1 MPRKTSNMSIMYR
14 PLPIFAAAGAF
25 LIASGMMAG
34 GAARAATPVRI
45 NVGYTNTISCAGLF
59 IAADR
64 GFFAKRG
71 LDVGLVLIALNS
83 TIPSALV
90 GGSVQIGAATPPV
103 LLQAVDGGL
112 DLVAVAGGAVNDVHS
127 LSGPIV
133 VARPGVP
140 IKSAA
145 DFAGRRVGVPGLG
158 ANMHVLFRRWLALH
172 GVDDR
177 KVNFVEVPMA
187 QAGDIL
193 RSGNVDAVL
202 TNDPWSQ
209 RILRSKTGVLVAP
222 YYTEMPDGLFAI
234 YYASTREWAAANK
247 TTLAAFRDALQE
259 AADFLAREP
268 GKSREIVGKIT
279 RLPPDAV
286 ADIALPTLKTAVP
299 GGDLKYWA
307 DIMLAQ
313 GAIRSRPDPSRLVVN

>member
-1 MPRKTSNMSIMYR
+1 MFLCIALAAVP
-14 PLPIFAAAGAF
+14 PAWPAAA
-25 LIASGMMAG
+25 
-34 GAARAATPVRI
+34 PVRV

-59 IAADR
+59 IAADQ
-64 GFFAKRG
+64 GFFARRG
-71 LDVGLVLIALNS
+71 LAVNLVLIALNS
-83 TIPSALV
+83 TIPAALV

-127 LSGPIV
+127 KGGPIV

-145 DFAGRRVGVPGLG
+145 DFVGRRVGVPGIG

-209 RILRSKTGVLVAP
+209 RILRSGTGVMVAP

-234 YYASTREWAAANK
+234 YYASMRDWAAGNPATIK
-247 TTLAAFRDALQE
+247 AFRDALQE
-259 AADFLAREP
+259 AAEFLSREP
-268 GKSREIVGKIT
+268 EKARQIVGKIT

-286 ADIALPTLKTAVP
+286 ASMALPTLRVTVP

-307 DIMLAQ
+307 DIMRAQ
-313 GAIRSRPDPSRLVVN
+313 GSIRSRPDSARLVIN